1 MKRLENKVVL
11 ITGGSSGIGLDA
23 ARRMCEEGAIVYITG
38 RNQKRLDE
46 AVESL
51 QSNVIGIQADSSI
64 KKDMEHIYEI
74 IKQQQGHVDVIF
86 ANAGVG
92 KYVSL
97 DNLTEDDID
106 WTFNINVKG
115 AIFTVQTML
124 PILSEGGSI
133 ILNTSIT
140 SDLGLP
146 DFSLYAASKAAVRS
160 FIHSWTKDLQGKRI
174 RVNAVSPGI
183 IPTAAATGELGRSE
197 TEELERQNHRANLTP
212 LKRVGNVKDV
222 SEAIVFLASD
232 ESSYITGVEL
242 KVDGGLSAVFANHL

>member
-1 MKRLENKVVL
+1 MNRLQNKVVL
-11 ITGGSSGIGLDA
+11 VTGGSSGIGLDA
-23 ARRMCEEGAIVYITG
+23 AKKMSEEGAIVYITG
-38 RNQKRLDE
+38 RNVKRL
-46 AVESL
+46 ESAL
-51 QSNVIGIQADSSI
+51 ECFENQVFAITADSSS
-64 KKDMEHIYEI
+64 KEDMNR
-74 IKQQQGHVDVIF
+74 VIF

-97 DNLTEDDID
+97 KDLTEEDID

-115 AIFTVQTML
+115 TIFTVQSML

-140 SDLGLP
+140 SELGLP

-160 FIHSWTKDLQGKRI
+160 FIYSWTKDLQEKRI
-174 RVNAVSPGI
+174 RINAVSPGI

-197 TEELERQNHRANLTP
+197 KEEQERQQYRASLTP
-212 LKRVGNVKDV
+212 LGRVGNVKDT
-222 SEAIVFLASD
+222 SDAIIFLASD

-242 KVDGGLSAVFANHL
+242 KVDGGLSAVFANQL

>member
-1 MKRLENKVVL
+1 MNRLQNKVVL
-11 ITGGSSGIGLDA
+11 VTGGSSGIGLDA
-23 ARRMCEEGAIVYITG
+23 AKKMSEEGAIVYITG
-38 RNQKRLDE
+38 RNVKRL
-46 AVESL
+46 
-51 QSNVIGIQADSSI
+51 QSALECFENQVFAITADSSS
-64 KKDMEHIYEI
+64 KEDMDRVCEMIR
-74 IKQQQGHVDVIF
+74 QQHGRVDVIF

-97 DNLTEDDID
+97 KDLTEEDID

-115 AIFTVQTML
+115 TIFTVQSML

-160 FIHSWTKDLQGKRI
+160 FIYSWTKDLQEKRI
-174 RVNAVSPGI
+174 RINAVSPGI

-197 TEELERQNHRANLTP
+197 KEEQERQQYRASLTP
-212 LKRVGNVKDV
+212 LGRVGNVKDT
-222 SEAIVFLASD
+222 SDAIIFLASD

-242 KVDGGLSAVFANHL
+242 KVDGGLSAVFANQL